1 MEPLDSRFPSVERS
15 DGLNISLDKF
25 NEVAD
30 GKYNIGQLKL
40 DENLNINAI
49 LNGN

>member
-1 MEPLDSRFPSVERS
+1 MPIVNL